1 MLKSLPKAKQKILI
15 FGRWFIAFSA
25 ILAILIIFLL
35 ERPGIRRPLINSL
48 IKVPE
53 YTTFVMIRRAI
64 TSYRDFEQVNLWL
77 NRELDLADWYAP
89 GHNQLIPGLLNN
101 SRHAINRIRFREEF
115 KAVRPFLEK
124 LVKSQPDLFL
134 ARLWLGRALSK
145 SNPEKAFEQ
154 LDMAF
159 RLSSANPGTYRTAF
173 DIALRLKD
181 SSRLNE
187 WCDRY
192 LKSQFGGSQFPEHT
206 SPFSG
211 TGLRKLLLEII
222 GEKGSR
228 QRISNVGIQLGDSRD
243 YEFAL
248 PQKIHIET
256 LRLHLSVLAGIK
268 IKLTRVKLF
277 KAGKLIDDL
286 QDELV
291 LTSLSGFHVEDG
303 SVFAATGDGEVI
315 NIYSSLGFR
324 GQVDKVVITLGFD
337 RLGLASPS
345 PCKKG
350 GS

>member
-1 MLKSLPKAKQKILI
+1 
-15 FGRWFIAFSA
+15 
-25 ILAILIIFLL
+25 
-35 ERPGIRRPLINSL
+35 
-48 IKVPE
+48 
-53 YTTFVMIRRAI
+53 
-64 TSYRDFEQVNLWL
+64 
-77 NRELDLADWYAP
+77 
-89 GHNQLIPGLLNN
+89 
-101 SRHAINRIRFREEF
+101 
-115 KAVRPFLEK
+115 
-124 LVKSQPDLFL
+124 
-134 ARLWLGRALSK
+134 
-145 SNPEKAFEQ
+145 
-154 LDMAF
+154 
-159 RLSSANPGTYRTAF
+159 
-173 DIALRLKD
+173 
-181 SSRLNE
+181 
-187 WCDRY
+187 
-192 LKSQFGGSQFPEHT
+192 
-206 SPFSG
+206 
-211 TGLRKLLLEII
+211 
-222 GEKGSR
+222 
-228 QRISNVGIQLGDSRD
+228 VGIQLGDSRD